1 MHIENINITMLPHP
15 PSMALAF
22 LDSLFSGPESKPAQ
36 APKDK
41 PIATS
46 SAPKIGEPWPG
57 HGGIYCG
64 ISRGEEGQPDAHLI
78 LADLAPD
85 RDFTWKD
92 ALEFAKTV
100 EADGHADFHVPTR
113 FESALL
119 YANVRDQL
127 DTERWHWTSTQYS
140 EYDAFSQY
148 FDYGNQYD
156 FYNKAEGRVRF
167 VRLIQLDS

>member
-1 MHIENINITMLPHP
+1 MKSFHL
-15 PSMALAF
+15 F
-22 LDSLFSGPESKPAQ
+22 LQDLSRSLRRP
-36 APKDK
+36 PKDK

-46 SAPKIGEPWPG
+46 SAPKIDEPWPG

-64 ISRGEEGQPDAHLI
+64 ISRDEDGQPDAHLI

-127 DTERWHWTSTQYS
+127 DTDRWHWTSTQYS
-140 EYDAFSQY
+140 EYGAFGQ
-148 FDYGNQYD
+148 N
-156 FYNKAEGRVRF
+156 FYNGDQGYAGKGSGGRVRF
-167 VRLIQLDS
+167 VRLVPL